1 MLTDLATDLV
11 TALVTAL
18 VTDLV
23 MALDMDLVSALVTD
37 LVTALVTRMRRTKQR
52 AHVLLGRHGDKAL
65 LGYRVSREAYLGQ
78 GASRR
83 PRSIEKQK
91 PKQKRLP
98 LNRSGNR
105 SSATAINSGR
115 VGAWGGA
122 GESRRAG

>member
-1 MLTDLATDLV
+1 MLTDLATDLVTDLV

-18 VTDLV
+18 VTDLDLDMDLVTALVTDLV
-23 MALDMDLVSALVTD
+23 MAFDMDLVSALVTD
-37 LVTALVTRMRRTKQR
+37 LVTALVTVMRRTKQR

-91 PKQKRLP
+91 P
-98 LNRSGNR
+98 
-105 SSATAINSGR
+105 
-115 VGAWGGA
+115 
-122 GESRRAG
+122 

>member
-65 LGYRVSREAYLGQ
+65 LGYLGRRRFSATSIKREAE
-78 GASRR
+78 A
-83 PRSIEKQK
+83 
-91 PKQKRLP
+91 
-98 LNRSGNR
+98 
-105 SSATAINSGR
+105 
-115 VGAWGGA
+115 
-122 GESRRAG
+122 